1 MTINQR
7 IKIGIVFLVHS
18 KIENGTAH
26 QITRHIN
33 LATSFALRDM
43 AYILEPLGKIE
54 YTWKIFIN
62 EKNISSGKTMG
73 MIDVQKYK
81 SNANKGENEKGKK
94 RRSLLQKVKSV
105 K

>member
-1 MTINQR
+1 
-7 IKIGIVFLVHS
+7 
-18 KIENGTAH
+18 
-26 QITRHIN
+26 
-33 LATSFALRDM
+33 
-43 AYILEPLGKIE
+43 
-54 YTWKIFIN
+54 
-62 EKNISSGKTMG
+62 

>member
-81 SNANKGENEKGKK
+81 SNANKGKMKK
-94 RRSLLQKVKSV
+94 VRREDHYFRK
-105 K
+105 